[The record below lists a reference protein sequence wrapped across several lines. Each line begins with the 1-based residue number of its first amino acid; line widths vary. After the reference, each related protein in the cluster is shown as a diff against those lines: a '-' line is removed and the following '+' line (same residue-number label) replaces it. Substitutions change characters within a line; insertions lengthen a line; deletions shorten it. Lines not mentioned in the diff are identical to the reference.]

1 MSVTKAHTLLEAS
14 NFYLWLKV
22 FLEAI
27 TAKQLGGKEKEKK
40 IMAARQGLGQLPMH
54 GVCAFTT
61 AHLNQYMSNSAW
73 NTISLCVP
81 KKKKKDSNRKY
92 TEGRLKTSSV
102 FLLKALTFGMYTAF
116 RIYDRLFCAAP
127 LRKGFTNTVLMCQ
140 PSLSLC
146 SAFVPGDIKLQPRSW
161 TRPAAVTCLNR
172 LPTHS

>member
-81 KKKKKDSNRKY
+81 KKKKRQQQKIHRRKIKDK
-92 TEGRLKTSSV
+92 LSV
-102 FLLKALTFGMYTAF
+102 PLESAHIRHVHSFSDIWQVVLCCSTQK
-116 RIYDRLFCAAP
+116 RIY
-127 LRKGFTNTVLMCQ
+127 KY
-140 PSLSLC
+140 
-146 SAFVPGDIKLQPRSW
+146 
-161 TRPAAVTCLNR
+161 CLNVSTQ
-172 LPTHS
+172 LIPL